1 MFGRILVIAFRNIF
15 AHTRRSAILGAAI
28 AFVSFLLVSSFA
40 ASSALQDAMVDS
52 ATTLASGHVN
62 VGGFYKASIGVAQPQ
77 IIDYAKVEAIVK
89 GASPHVRYIQRRA
102 RGKFDRITS
111 DKTSLMNAIA
121 GIDWKNDRQLST
133 RLTILEGK
141 IDDLQQPGTAL
152 VFKRQADELGVKV
165 GDAIAVSGLTARGVQ
180 NRMDVRVAAI
190 AKDMGG
196 LSQIMTFLP
205 EKSVNEL
212 YEFREGNAGVLMV
225 FLDDKENSV
234 EVAALI
240 RKALKDGGYD
250 VMEPEGKP
258 FWQKYQTV
266 EREDWTG
273 QKLDVSTW
281 RDEMGDLA
289 KTVDA
294 LDTASIVLTLIL
306 LVIIAIGLWNTLMM
320 AVRERTPEIGA
331 LRAIGMSRGKV
342 RLMIVAEAGFLALMA
357 SAVGALFAGI
367 MVAVLNAVEIG
378 VSSPVLQ
385 FILMSDHLSFRIDPL
400 RVLNAILFISI
411 FASVAALWPAHRAA
425 RIQPG
430 AAMSHAG

>member
-1 MFGRILVIAFRNIF
+1 MRRIFVIAFRNIF

-28 AFVSFLLVSSFA
+28 AFVTFFLVSSFA
-40 ASSALQDAMVDS
+40 ASSALQDSMVDS

-77 IIDYAKVEAIVK
+77 IVDYAKVEAVVK
-89 GASPHVRYIQRRA
+89 AASPHIRYIQRRS
-102 RGKFDRITS
+102 RGKFDRVTS
-111 DKTSLMNAIA
+111 EKTSLMNAVA
-121 GIDWKNDRQLST
+121 GIDFKQDQQLRN
-133 RLTILEGK
+133 RLVILEGSF
-141 IDDLQQPGTAL
+141 DALEQPGTAL

-165 GDAIAVSGLTARGVQ
+165 GDSITVSGLTARGVQ
-180 NRMDVRVAAI
+180 NRMDAKVAAI

-212 YEFREGNAGVLMV
+212 YEFRPENTGVLMI
-225 FLDDKENSV
+225 FLDDKEHSL
-234 EVAALI
+234 EVAAVV
-240 RKALKDGGYD
+240 RKALADAGYD
-250 VMEPEGKP
+250 MMEPEARP

-294 LDTASIVLTLIL
+294 LDGVSVLLTLVL
-306 LVIIAIGLWNTLMM
+306 LSIIAIGLWNTLMM

-342 RLMIVAEAGFLALMA
+342 RLMFVAEAGFLALMA
-357 SAVGALFAGI
+357 SFAGAVLAGI
-367 MVAVLNAVEIG
+367 MVAILNAVEIG
-378 VSSPVLQ
+378 VSDPILQ
-385 FILMSDHLSFRIDPL
+385 FILMSDHLSFRIDPA
-400 RVLNAILFISI
+400 RVLNAILLISV
-411 FASVAALWPAHRAA
+411 FASIAALWPAHRAA
-425 RIQPG
+425 KIQPG
-430 AAMSHAG
+430 TAMSHTG

>member
-1 MFGRILVIAFRNIF
+1 VGRIFLIAFRNIF

-40 ASSALQDAMVDS
+40 ASTALQDAMVDS

-77 IIDYAKVEAIVK
+77 IVDYAKVEAAIK
-89 GASPHVRYIQRRA
+89 DASPHIEFIQRRA
-102 RGKFDRITS
+102 RGKFDRVTS
-111 DKTSLMNAIA
+111 DKTSLMNAVA
-121 GIDWKNDRQLST
+121 GIDFKTDRQLKT
-133 RLTILEGK
+133 RLTIVAGDINELDK
-141 IDDLQQPGTAL
+141 PGTAL
-152 VFKRQADELGVKV
+152 LFKRQADELGVKV
-165 GDAIAVSGLTARGVQ
+165 GDSITISGLTARGVQ
-180 NRMDVRVAAI
+180 NRMDARVAAI

-205 EKSVNEL
+205 EKTVNEL
-212 YEFREGNAGVLMV
+212 YEFREGNTGVLMI
-225 FLDDKENSV
+225 FLDDKKYAV
-234 EVAALI
+234 EVATAL
-240 RKALKDGGYD
+240 RTVLKSAGYD

-294 LDTASIVLTLIL
+294 LDLASVVLTLIL
-306 LVIIAIGLWNTLMM
+306 LSIIAIGLWNTLMM

-342 RLMIVAEAGFLALMA
+342 RLMVVAEAGFLALMA
-357 SAVGALFAGI
+357 SAFGALMASI
-367 MVAVLNAVEIG
+367 MVAILNAVQIG
-378 VSSPVLQ
+378 VSDPILQ

-425 RIQPG
+425 KIQPG

>member
-1 MFGRILVIAFRNIF
+1 MGRIFLIAFRNIF

-40 ASSALQDAMVDS
+40 ASTALQDAMVDS

-62 VGGFYKASIGVAQPQ
+62 IGGFYKASIGVAQPQ
-77 IIDYAKVEAIVK
+77 IVDYAKVEEAIKNV
-89 GASPHVRYIQRRA
+89 SPHVQFIQRRA
-102 RGKFDRITS
+102 RGKFDRVTS
-111 DKTSLMNAIA
+111 DKTSLMNAVA
-121 GIDWKNDRQLST
+121 GIDFKNDKQLRT
-133 RLTILEGK
+133 RLTILEGDFSELEK
-141 IDDLQQPGTAL
+141 PGTAL
-152 VFKRQADELGVKV
+152 VFKRQADELQVKV
-165 GDAIAVSGLTARGVQ
+165 GDQITISGLTARGVQ

-205 EKSVNEL
+205 EKTVNEL
-212 YEFREGNAGVLMV
+212 YEFREGNTGVLMI
-225 FLDDKENSV
+225 FLDDKKYAV
-234 EVAALI
+234 EVATAL
-240 RKALKDGGYD
+240 REVLKTAGYD

-294 LDTASIVLTLIL
+294 LDGASVVLTLIL
-306 LVIIAIGLWNTLMM
+306 LSIIAIGLWNTLMM

-342 RLMIVAEAGFLALMA
+342 RLMVVAEAGFLALMA
-357 SAVGALFAGI
+357 SFCGAVVAAI
-367 MVAVLNAVEIG
+367 MVAILNAVEIG
-378 VSSPVLQ
+378 VSDPILQ

-425 RIQPG
+425 KIQPG

>member
-1 MFGRILVIAFRNIF
+1 MGRILLIAFRNIF

-28 AFVSFLLVSSFA
+28 AFVAFLLVSSFA

-77 IIDYAKVEAIVK
+77 IVGFAAVEEV
-89 GASPHVRYIQRRA
+89 VRKADPRISFVQRRA

-111 DKTSLMNAIA
+111 EKTSLMNAVA
-121 GIDWKNDRQLST
+121 GIDFKNDQQLRQ
-133 RLTILEGK
+133 RLEIIAGDFAALE
-141 IDDLQQPGTAL
+141 QPGTAL
-152 VFKRQADELGVKV
+152 IFKRQSEELDVKV
-165 GDAIAVSGLTARGVQ
+165 GDSITISGLTARGVQ
-180 NRMDVRVAAI
+180 NRLDVKVAAI

-205 EKSVNEL
+205 EATVNEL
-212 YEFREGNAGVLMV
+212 YEFRPENTGVLQV
-225 FLDDKENSV
+225 FLDDKKHAV
-234 EVAALI
+234 EVAAEI
-240 RKALKDGGYD
+240 RKALKEAGYD
-250 VMEPEGKP
+250 VMEPEGRP

-294 LDTASIVLTLIL
+294 LDAASIVLTLIL
-306 LVIIAIGLWNTLMM
+306 LMIIAIGLWNTLMM
-320 AVRERTPEIGA
+320 AIRERTPEIGA
-331 LRAIGMSRGKV
+331 LRAIGMSRGRV

-357 SAVGALFAGI
+357 SVTGAVLAGV
-367 MVAVLNAVEIG
+367 MVAILNAIEIG
-378 VSSPVLQ
+378 VSDPILQ
-385 FILMSDHLSFRIDPL
+385 FILMSDHLSFRIDPM

-425 RIQPG
+425 KIQPG

>member
-1 MFGRILVIAFRNIF
+1 MGRIFLIAFRNIF

-40 ASSALQDAMVDS
+40 ASTALQDAMVDS

-77 IIDYAKVEAIVK
+77 IVDYAKVEAAIK
-89 GASPHVRYIQRRA
+89 DASPHIEFIQRRA
-102 RGKFDRITS
+102 RGKFDRVTS
-111 DKTSLMNAIA
+111 DKTSLMNAVA
-121 GIDWKNDRQLST
+121 GIDFKTDRQLKT
-133 RLTILEGK
+133 RLTIVAGDINELDK
-141 IDDLQQPGTAL
+141 PGTAL
-152 VFKRQADELGVKV
+152 LFKRQADELGVKV
-165 GDAIAVSGLTARGVQ
+165 GDSITISGLTARGVQ
-180 NRMDVRVAAI
+180 NRMDARVAAI

-205 EKSVNEL
+205 EKTVNEL
-212 YEFREGNAGVLMV
+212 YEFREGNTGVLMI
-225 FLDDKENSV
+225 FLDDKKYAV
-234 EVAALI
+234 EVATAL
-240 RKALKDGGYD
+240 RTVLKSAGYD

-294 LDTASIVLTLIL
+294 LDLASVVLTLIL
-306 LVIIAIGLWNTLMM
+306 LSIIAIGLWNTLMM

-342 RLMIVAEAGFLALMA
+342 RLMVVAEAGFLALMA
-357 SAVGALFAGI
+357 SAFGALMASI
-367 MVAVLNAVEIG
+367 MVAILNAVQIG
-378 VSSPVLQ
+378 VSDPILQ

-425 RIQPG
+425 KIQPG

>member
-1 MFGRILVIAFRNIF
+1 MGRIFLIAFRNIF
-15 AHTRRSAILGAAI
+15 AHTRRSAILAAAI

-40 ASSALQDAMVDS
+40 ASTALQDAMVDS

-77 IIDYAKVEAIVK
+77 IVDYAKVEAAMKDV
-89 GASPHVRYIQRRA
+89 SPHVQFIQRRA
-102 RGKFDRITS
+102 RGKFDRVTS
-111 DKTSLMNAIA
+111 DKTSLMNAVA
-121 GIDWKNDRQLST
+121 GIDFKTDQQLRK
-133 RLTILEGK
+133 RLTILSGDMNELEK
-141 IDDLQQPGTAL
+141 PGTAL
-152 VFKRQADELGVKV
+152 LFKRQADELQVKV
-165 GDAIAVSGLTARGVQ
+165 GDQITISGLTARGVQ
-180 NRMDVRVAAI
+180 NRMDVSVAAI

-205 EKSVNEL
+205 EKTVNEL
-212 YEFREGNAGVLMV
+212 YEFREGNTGVLMI
-225 FLDDKENSV
+225 FLDDKKYAV
-234 EVAALI
+234 EVATAI
-240 RKALKDGGYD
+240 RKVLKDAGYD
-250 VMEPEGKP
+250 VMEPEGRP

-294 LDTASIVLTLIL
+294 LDAASVVLTLIL
-306 LVIIAIGLWNTLMM
+306 LSIIAIGLWNTLMM

-342 RLMIVAEAGFLALMA
+342 RLMVVAEAGFLALMA
-357 SAVGALFAGI
+357 SAAGAVLASI
-367 MVAVLNAVEIG
+367 MVAILNAVEIG
-378 VSSPVLQ
+378 VSDPILQ

-411 FASVAALWPAHRAA
+411 FASLAALWPAHRAA
-425 RIQPG
+425 KIQPG

>member
-1 MFGRILVIAFRNIF
+1 MGRIFLIAFRNIF
-15 AHTRRSAILGAAI
+15 AHTRRSAILAAAI

-40 ASSALQDAMVDS
+40 ASTALQDAMVDS

-77 IIDYAKVEAIVK
+77 IVDYAKVEAAMEDV
-89 GASPHVRYIQRRA
+89 SPHVQFIQRRA
-102 RGKFDRITS
+102 RGKFDRVTS
-111 DKTSLMNAIA
+111 DKTSLMNAVA
-121 GIDWKNDRQLST
+121 GIDFKTDQQLRK
-133 RLTILEGK
+133 RLTILSGDMNQLEK
-141 IDDLQQPGTAL
+141 PGTAL
-152 VFKRQADELGVKV
+152 LFKRQADELQVKV
-165 GDAIAVSGLTARGVQ
+165 GDSITISGLTARGVQ
-180 NRMDVRVAAI
+180 NRMDVSVAAI

-205 EKSVNEL
+205 EKTVNEL
-212 YEFREGNAGVLMV
+212 YEFRDGNTGVLMI
-225 FLDDKENSV
+225 FLDDKKYAV
-234 EVAALI
+234 EVATAI
-240 RKALKDGGYD
+240 RKVLKDAGYD
-250 VMEPEGKP
+250 VMEPEGRP

-294 LDTASIVLTLIL
+294 LDAASVVLTLIL
-306 LVIIAIGLWNTLMM
+306 LSIIAIGLWNTLMM

-342 RLMIVAEAGFLALMA
+342 RLMVVAEAGFLALMA
-357 SAVGALFAGI
+357 SAAGAVLASI
-367 MVAVLNAVEIG
+367 MVAILNAVEIG
-378 VSSPVLQ
+378 VSDPILQ

-411 FASVAALWPAHRAA
+411 FASLAALWPAHRAA
-425 RIQPG
+425 KIQPG

>member
-1 MFGRILVIAFRNIF
+1 MGRIFLIAFRNIF

-40 ASSALQDAMVDS
+40 ASTALQDAMVDS

-62 VGGFYKASIGVAQPQ
+62 VGGFFKASIGVAQPQ
-77 IIDYAKVEAIVK
+77 IVDYAKVEAAMK
-89 GASPHVRYIQRRA
+89 GASPHIQFIQRRA
-102 RGKFDRITS
+102 RGKFDRVTS
-111 DKTSLMNAIA
+111 DKTSLMNAVA
-121 GIDWKNDRQLST
+121 GIDFKTDQQLKQ
-133 RLTILEGK
+133 RLTILSGDINELDK
-141 IDDLQQPGTAL
+141 PGTAL
-152 VFKRQADELGVKV
+152 MFKRQADELQVKV
-165 GDAIAVSGLTARGVQ
+165 GDSITISGLTARGVQ

-205 EKSVNEL
+205 EKTVNEL
-212 YEFREGNAGVLMV
+212 YEFRDGNTGVLMI
-225 FLDDKENSV
+225 FLDDKKYAV
-234 EVAALI
+234 EVASAL
-240 RKALKDGGYD
+240 RVVLKDAGYD
-250 VMEPEGKP
+250 VMEPEGRP

-294 LDTASIVLTLIL
+294 LDAASVVLTLIL
-306 LVIIAIGLWNTLMM
+306 LSIIAIGLWNTLMM

-342 RLMIVAEAGFLALMA
+342 RLMVVAEAGFLALMA
-357 SAVGALFAGI
+357 SAAGAVMASI
-367 MVAVLNAVEIG
+367 MVAILNAVEIG
-378 VSSPVLQ
+378 VSDPILQ

-411 FASVAALWPAHRAA
+411 FAAVAALWPAHRAA
-425 RIQPG
+425 QIQPG

>member
-1 MFGRILVIAFRNIF
+1 MGRILLIAFRNIF

-28 AFVSFLLVSSFA
+28 AFVAFLLVSSFA

-77 IIDYAKVEAIVK
+77 IVGFAEVEAIVK
-89 GASPHVRYIQRRA
+89 KADRRIVEVQRRA

-111 DKTSLMNAIA
+111 DKTSLMNAVA
-121 GIDWKNDRQLST
+121 GIDFKNDT
-133 RLTILEGK
+133 RLRERLEVIAG
-141 IDDLQQPGTAL
+141 DFAALEQPGTAL
-152 VFKRQADELGVKV
+152 LFKRQSEELEVKV
-165 GDAIAVSGLTARGVQ
+165 GDAVTISGLTARGVQ
-180 NRMDVRVAAI
+180 NRVDVKVAAI

-196 LSQIMTFLP
+196 LSQILTFLP
-205 EKSVNEL
+205 EATVNEL
-212 YEFREGNAGVLMV
+212 YEFRPENTGVLQV
-225 FLDDKENSV
+225 FLADKADSV
-234 EVAALI
+234 EVAAEI
-240 RKALKDGGYD
+240 RRALKEAGYD
-250 VMEPEGKP
+250 VMEPEGRP

-294 LDTASIVLTLIL
+294 LDAASIVLTFIL
-306 LVIIAIGLWNTLMM
+306 LMIIAIGLWNTLMM
-320 AVRERTPEIGA
+320 AIRERTPEIGA
-331 LRAIGMSRGKV
+331 LRAIGMSRGRV
-342 RLMIVAEAGFLALMA
+342 RFMVVAEAGLLALMA
-357 SAVGALFAGI
+357 SVLGALLAGVT
-367 MVAVLNAVEIG
+367 VAILNAIEIG
-378 VSSPVLQ
+378 VSDPILQ
-385 FILMSDHLSFRIDPL
+385 FILMSDHLSFRIDPS
-400 RVLNAILFISI
+400 RVLGAILFITV

-430 AAMSHAG
+430 AAMSHAT

>member
-1 MFGRILVIAFRNIF
+1 MGRILLIAFRNIF

-77 IIDYAKVEAIVK
+77 IVDYAAVEKALQGV
-89 GASPHVRYIQRRA
+89 SPHVTHIQRRA

-111 DKTSLMNAIA
+111 DKTSLMNAVA
-121 GIDWKNDRQLST
+121 GIDFETDRQLKE
-133 RLTILEGK
+133 RLTVLDGDLGALER
-141 IDDLQQPGTAL
+141 PGTAL
-152 VFKRQADELGVKV
+152 IFKRQADELGVKV
-165 GDAIAVSGLTARGVQ
+165 GDAITISGLTARGVQ
-180 NRMDVRVAAI
+180 NRMDVKVAAI

-205 EKSVNEL
+205 EKTVNEL
-212 YEFREGNAGVLMV
+212 YEFREGNTGVLMI
-225 FLDDKENSV
+225 FLDDKAYAV
-234 EVAALI
+234 EVAALV
-240 RKALKDGGYD
+240 RKALKDAGYD
-250 VMEPEGKP
+250 VMEPEGRP

-289 KTVDA
+289 NTVDA
-294 LDTASIVLTLIL
+294 LDAASVVLTLIL
-306 LVIIAIGLWNTLMM
+306 LSIIAIGLWNTLMM

-357 SAVGALFAGI
+357 SAAGAL
-367 MVAVLNAVEIG
+367 VAAITVAILNAVKIEVADPI
-378 VSSPVLQ
+378 LQ
-385 FILMSDHLSFRIDPL
+385 FILMSDHLSFKIDPM
-400 RVLNAILFISI
+400 RVLTAIVFISG
-411 FASVAALWPAHRAA
+411 FAALAALWPAHRAA
-425 RIQPG
+425 KIQPG